1 MSKSRQQI
9 KLVLKYIWQSSPIL
23 TTLNAFIV
31 LIRGVLPLLL
41 LFLVKLLV
49 DELQA
54 ALTTSAG
61 EGSYSRLVMLLILI
75 SGAFLLNSLSAS
87 IGALVREK
95 QAFAISD
102 FFDKLIHDKTTSLS
116 YGFFEYPK
124 YQNIFYR
131 ALNEASFR
139 PSRIYY
145 GFLGIVQNTITLL
158 VLGGIL
164 ITVHWSVSVI
174 LLLVTVPISIIRLR
188 YAIEM
193 FRFKQ
198 DNTML
203 ERKVHYYNRLL
214 TAPDFA
220 KELRVFNLSEVFR
233 ERYNTF
239 KDKWRKGQYKV
250 LVNKTHQE
258 IIVQIFAAVAFFAVY
273 GLIASKAYN
282 RQISIGDVVLYF
294 LAMQRGYSY
303 LQELLSRFTGLY
315 EDTLFL
321 DNLFEFLKLEDD
333 KPKLSR
339 KAEIFPYPIKKGIV
353 FQNVGFHYP
362 ANEKWVLRN
371 MDFTIKA
378 GETVALVGI
387 NGAGKSTLVKLICG
401 LYNPVEGTIFID
413 DVPLNDIKEQD
424 VISNISV
431 IFQDFTLYNV
441 TARENI
447 WFGNARNS
455 GDDSE
460 IKAAAQKAG
469 IDHVIENFADKY
481 DTTLGFLFE
490 GSEQMSPGQWQRLAL
505 ARSFFNNSQIII
517 LDEPTSSLDSFSEAR
532 LLKYIRSITTNRTSL
547 IVSHRLS
554 TIKMAD
560 RIVVLDG
567 QKIAETGS
575 YDELISKD
583 GILADMVRKL
593 AVGNM

>member
-9 KLVLKYIWQSSPIL
+9 RLVLKYIWQSSPLL
-23 TTLNAFIV
+23 TSLNAFIV

-49 DELQA
+49 DELQSVI
-54 ALTTSAG
+54 TTPAG
-61 EGSYSRLVMLLILI
+61 EGSYSRLMIMLIMI
-75 SGAFLLNSLSAS
+75 SAVFLVNSLSAS
-87 IGALVREK
+87 IGALVRER
-95 QAFAISD
+95 QAFVISD

-158 VLGGIL
+158 VVGAIL

-188 YAIEM
+188 YAIKM

-198 DNTML
+198 DNTVL

-220 KELRVFNLSEVFR
+220 KELRVFDLGKVFR
-233 ERYNTF
+233 ERYITF
-239 KDKWRKGQYKV
+239 KDKWRKGQYKM
-250 LVNKTHQE
+250 LVNKTQQE
-258 IIVQIFAAVAFFAVY
+258 IIVQVFAAAAFFAVY
-273 GLIASKAYN
+273 GLVAIKAYH

-294 LAMQRGYSY
+294 MAMQRGYSY

-321 DNLFEFLKLEDD
+321 DNLFEFLKLEND
-333 KPKLSR
+333 KPEQSR
-339 KAEIFPYPIKKGIV
+339 KAKLFPSPITKGIV
-353 FQNVGFHYP
+353 FKNVGFHYP

-371 MDFTIKA
+371 LDFTINA
-378 GETVALVGI
+378 GETIALVGI

-401 LYNPVEGTIFID
+401 LYNPIEGAILID
-413 DVPLNDIKEQD
+413 DTPLNEIKEQD

-455 GDDSE
+455 ANDSE
-460 IKAAAQKAG
+460 IKTAAQKAG
-469 IDHVIENFADKY
+469 IDHVIEHFTDKY

-575 YDELISKD
+575 YDELISKE
-583 GILADMVRKL
+583 GILADMVEKL
-593 AVGNM
+593 GMGSL